1 MFAAFVC
8 MTSVV
13 TVGFCTYRTKSRVAN
28 RLREPQIGV
37 ERSPEV
43 VAHMCEEI
51 QFRTGRGICLERL
64 LPSHPYNALKTLP
77 LSASFCFQTFQ
88 KSVARNRI

>member
-1 MFAAFVC
+1 
-8 MTSVV
+8 
-13 TVGFCTYRTKSRVAN
+13 
-28 RLREPQIGV
+28 
-37 ERSPEV
+37 
-43 VAHMCEEI
+43 MCEEI